1 MAIGNIILIFIL
13 AAFALEIVLLL
24 QVIQNPKID
33 NNNKIFWV
41 VLIIFTQVL
50 GLIIYFLVED
60 KNVLK

>member
-60 KNVLK
+60 KNVFK